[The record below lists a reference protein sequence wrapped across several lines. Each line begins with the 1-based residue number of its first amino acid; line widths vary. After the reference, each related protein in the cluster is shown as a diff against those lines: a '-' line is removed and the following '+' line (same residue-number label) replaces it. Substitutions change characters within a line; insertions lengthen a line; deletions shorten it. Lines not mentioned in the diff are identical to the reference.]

1 MWNCVN
7 KGTDI
12 RMACE
17 LPSED
22 MGPRNMAGK
31 AAAQNLHDG
40 LQTAMSRPAIAENA
54 EMPAT
59 R

>member
-1 MWNCVN
+1 
-7 KGTDI
+7 
-12 RMACE
+12 MACE

-31 AAAQNLHDG
+31 AAAQNFHDG
-40 LQTAMSRPAIAENA
+40 LQTATSRPAIADNA
-54 EMPAT
+54 ELPVT